1 MGALPCFGHPVKRRT
16 GLLPRPPP
24 RLPDRR
30 APLPGRQGRPLARL
44 LFQLL
49 LPLLLLL
56 NFWGISVED
65 CRPP

>member
-1 MGALPCFGHPVKRRT
+1 MGALPCLGHAVKRRA
-16 GLLPRPPP
+16 GIIPRPLP

-30 APLPGRQGRPLARL
+30 APLPDRQGRPLACL
-44 LFQLL
+44 LGQLL

-56 NFWGISVED
+56 NFWGISAED